1 MQLDREAQPA
11 SQREVGNLFK
21 WDLRKLSA
29 FKFEHS
35 KGKAQVRCFCI
46 ASDFLRSCAA
56 PLCSIRISQRFS
68 LPVVFV
74 SKEAQKHLKMN
85 AVIEKVSTAEDSD
98 DDKNV
103 KDTKSDD

>member
-1 MQLDREAQPA
+1 MMQLDREAISE
-11 SQREVGNLFK
+11 SQCEVGNLFK

-46 ASDFLRSCAA
+46 TSDFLRSCAA
-56 PLCSIRISQRFS
+56 PLCSIRIIQRFS

-74 SKEAQKHLKMN
+74 SKEAQKHAERRNSNLRVAQ
-85 AVIEKVSTAEDSD
+85 AVLLVWKYSRRA
-98 DDKNV
+98 
-103 KDTKSDD
+103 